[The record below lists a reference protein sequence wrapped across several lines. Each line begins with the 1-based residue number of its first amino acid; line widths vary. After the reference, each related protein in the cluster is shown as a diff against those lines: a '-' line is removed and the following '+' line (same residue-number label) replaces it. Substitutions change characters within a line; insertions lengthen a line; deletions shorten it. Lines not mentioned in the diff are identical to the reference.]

1 VQAFCERALRNGS
14 SQAVTLF
21 VLTGLL
27 FLAGCA
33 NEGIFPKAEL
43 PAANVGPPPPFPTL
57 SAAPLEEDDRV
68 LTTAEREAMEAQL
81 SKLASEREAG
91 VRRRIERSK

>member
-1 VQAFCERALRNGS
+1 M
-14 SQAVTLF
+14 LF
-21 VLTGLL
+21 ALTGLL

-33 NEGIFPKAEL
+33 NEGIFPRSEL

-57 SAAPLEEDDRV
+57 GVAPAGEDDRV